1 MREELKKIRRW
12 DFNVFTL
19 AQHTEYALAVTTE
32 TALQELHLI
41 AELELNEAKLR
52 RFLKSI
58 QKAYQDLPYHNYLHA
73 TDVTQTAFHICTD
86 GFLLESVAI
95 SNLGSLAMLIGATI
109 HDVGHP
115 GVTGK
120 FLIANSAPLAIQYN
134 DSSPLENM
142 HLATAFTLWGE
153 SANNFTEKM
162 PRILYKDLRKMII
175 DMVLSTDND
184 MHFTLV
190 GKLNEMIANGDLS
203 SNAQS
208 GAASPAKVGR
218 SGTIALNTMSVRHSR
233 TISTDGTNASMK
245 RIESSRY
252 MTAAAM
258 TTTAASR
265 AGSIRRM
272 TMKNIVVPVN
282 IELAGGMVS
291 NENTPRGRQR
301 VGSIING
308 EGQYIPLKSSQLLVL
323 QAALHAADISGP
335 AKPWEIHMRWTS
347 LVMDEFYK
355 QGDRERELGV
365 PITFAF
371 DRHNPVP
378 MPKFQLVCAAFIL
391 LYMPNSITF

>member
-1 MREELKKIRRW
+1 
-12 DFNVFTL
+12 
-19 AQHTEYALAVTTE
+19 
-32 TALQELHLI
+32 
-41 AELELNEAKLR
+41 
-52 RFLKSI
+52 
-58 QKAYQDLPYHNYLHA
+58 
-73 TDVTQTAFHICTD
+73 
-86 GFLLESVAI
+86 
-95 SNLGSLAMLIGATI
+95 
-109 HDVGHP
+109 
-115 GVTGK
+115 
-120 FLIANSAPLAIQYN
+120 
-134 DSSPLENM
+134 M